1 MTIFASDNVTP
12 ACPEV
17 MEAINQANIGN
28 IESYGHDKWS
38 KVLDN
43 KFSELFEKDVKV
55 FTAVTGT
62 AANSL
67 ALSSITPS
75 YGNIYCHKISH
86 INVDECGAPEFFTGG
101 AKLIT
106 IDGDDGKFNSDELK
120 KNIRGSGVV
129 HNTQPASVSI
139 TQSCETG
146 VIYKLDE
153 ILKINQVA
161 KENGMKIHMDGAR
174 FSNAIA
180 SLNKS
185 PAEATWKLGID
196 VLTFG
201 GTKNGCMDAE
211 AIIFFNPSDVN
222 NFQYLQKRSGQ
233 LLSKARFL
241 SSQLDAYITDGLWL
255 RNAIHANDM
264 ARKLSE
270 KLSKINSFEL
280 TYPTE
285 SNEIFIKMP
294 KNIQDH
300 LNNEGYSAIPDDMFD
315 GSVRFVTAWNTN
327 LNDIENLINTIK
339 EKL

>member
-120 KNIRGSGVV
+120 KNIRGYGVV

-180 SLNKS
+180 SLKKS

-233 LLSKARFL
+233 LLSKTRFL

-255 RNAIHANDM
+255 RNATHANDM

>member
-146 VIYKLDE
+146 VTYKLDE

-161 KENGMKIHMDGAR
+161 KENGMKMHMDGAR

-233 LLSKARFL
+233 LLSKTRFL

-255 RNAIHANDM
+255 RNATHANDM

>member
-161 KENGMKIHMDGAR
+161 KENGMKINMDGAR

-180 SLNKS
+180 SLKKS

-233 LLSKARFL
+233 LLSKTRFL

-255 RNAIHANDM
+255 RNATHANDM

>member
-146 VIYKLDE
+146 VVYKLDE

-180 SLNKS
+180 SLKKS

-233 LLSKARFL
+233 LLSKTRFL

-255 RNAIHANDM
+255 RNATHANDM

>member
-180 SLNKS
+180 SLKKS

-233 LLSKARFL
+233 LLSKTRFL

>member
-28 IESYGHDKWS
+28 IDSYGHDKWS

-146 VIYKLDE
+146 VTYKLDE

-180 SLNKS
+180 SLKKS

-255 RNAIHANDM
+255 RNATHANDM

-300 LNNEGYSAIPDDMFD
+300 LNNEGYSAIPDDLFD

>member
-146 VIYKLDE
+146 VTYKLDE

-161 KENGMKIHMDGAR
+161 KENGMKIHMDGTR

-180 SLNKS
+180 SLKKS

-233 LLSKARFL
+233 LLSKTRFL

-255 RNAIHANDM
+255 RNATHANDM

>member
-86 INVDECGAPEFFTGG
+86 INVDECGAPEFFTGC

-146 VIYKLDE
+146 VTYKLDE

-255 RNAIHANDM
+255 RNATHANDM

>member
-38 KVLDN
+38 KILDN

-146 VIYKLDE
+146 VTYKLDE

-180 SLNKS
+180 SLKKS

>member
-146 VIYKLDE
+146 VTYKLDE

-180 SLNKS
+180 SLKKS

-211 AIIFFNPSDVN
+211 AIIFFNPSEVN

-233 LLSKARFL
+233 LLSKTRFL

-255 RNAIHANDM
+255 RNATHANDM

>member
-1 MTIFASDNVTP
+1 
-12 ACPEV
+12 
-17 MEAINQANIGN
+17 
-28 IESYGHDKWS
+28 
-38 KVLDN
+38 
-43 KFSELFEKDVKV
+43 
-55 FTAVTGT
+55 
-62 AANSL
+62 
-67 ALSSITPS
+67 
-75 YGNIYCHKISH
+75 
-86 INVDECGAPEFFTGG
+86 
-101 AKLIT
+101 
-106 IDGDDGKFNSDELK
+106 
-120 KNIRGSGVV
+120 
-129 HNTQPASVSI
+129 
-139 TQSCETG
+139 
-146 VIYKLDE
+146 
-153 ILKINQVA
+153 
-161 KENGMKIHMDGAR
+161 MKIHMDGAR

-315 GSVRFVTAWNTN
+315 GSVRFVTAWNTS

>member
-146 VIYKLDE
+146 VTYKLDE

-180 SLNKS
+180 SLKKS

-233 LLSKARFL
+233 LLSKTRFL
-241 SSQLDAYITDGLWL
+241 SSQLDAYITDELWL
-255 RNAIHANDM
+255 RNATHANDM

>member
-12 ACPEV
+12 ACPEI
-17 MEAINQANIGN
+17 MDAINQANKGCVD
-28 IESYGHDKWS
+28 SYGNDKWS
-38 KVLDN
+38 MALDK

-106 IDGDDGKFNSDELK
+106 IDGKNGKFNADELQ
-120 KNIRGSGVV
+120 KNIRGSGIA
-129 HNTQPASVSI
+129 HNTQPSSVSI

-146 VIYKLDE
+146 VIYKPDE
-153 ILKINQVA
+153 ILKITQVA
-161 KENGMKIHMDGAR
+161 KENDMKIHMDGAR
-174 FSNAIA
+174 FSNAIV

-185 PAEATWKLGID
+185 PAEVTWKLGID

-201 GTKNGCMDAE
+201 GTKNGCLDAE
-211 AIIFFNPSDVN
+211 AIIFFNPDQVN

-233 LLSKARFL
+233 LLSKTRFL
-241 SSQLDAYITDGLWL
+241 SSQLNAYITNGVWL
-255 RNAIHANDM
+255 KNAKHANTM
-264 ARKLSE
+264 AKILSE
-270 KLSKINSFEL
+270 KLSRINSLEL

-285 SNEIFIKMP
+285 SNEIFIKIP
-294 KNIQDH
+294 KNIQEH
-300 LNNEGYSAIPDDMFD
+300 LNKKGYSAIQDDMFD
-315 GSVRFVTAWNTN
+315 GSVRLVCSWNTN
-327 LNDIENLINTIK
+327 SNDIDKLIKTIK

>member
-146 VIYKLDE
+146 VTYKLDE

-161 KENGMKIHMDGAR
+161 KENGMKIHMDGTR

-180 SLNKS
+180 SLKKS

-211 AIIFFNPSDVN
+211 AIIFFNPSEVN

-233 LLSKARFL
+233 LLSKTRFL
-241 SSQLDAYITDGLWL
+241 SSQLDAYITDELWL
-255 RNAIHANDM
+255 RNATHANDM

>member
-146 VIYKLDE
+146 VTYKLDE

-161 KENGMKIHMDGAR
+161 KENGMKIHMDGTR

-180 SLNKS
+180 SLKKS

-233 LLSKARFL
+233 LLSKTRFL
-241 SSQLDAYITDGLWL
+241 SSQLDAYITDELWL
-255 RNAIHANDM
+255 RNATHANDM

>member
-146 VIYKLDE
+146 VTYKLDE

-255 RNAIHANDM
+255 RNATHANDM

>member
-180 SLNKS
+180 SLKKS

-233 LLSKARFL
+233 LLSKTRFL

-255 RNAIHANDM
+255 RNATHANDM

-300 LNNEGYSAIPDDMFD
+300 LNNEGYSAIPDDLFD

>member
-146 VIYKLDE
+146 VTYKLDE

-161 KENGMKIHMDGAR
+161 KENGMKMHMDGAR

-233 LLSKARFL
+233 LLSKTRFL

>member
-120 KNIRGSGVV
+120 KNIRGYGVV

-180 SLNKS
+180 SLKKS

-233 LLSKARFL
+233 LLSKTRFL

-255 RNAIHANDM
+255 RNATHANDM

-270 KLSKINSFEL
+270 KLSKINGFEL

>member
-146 VIYKLDE
+146 VTYKLDE

-233 LLSKARFL
+233 LLSKTRFL

-255 RNAIHANDM
+255 RNATHANDM

>member
-146 VIYKLDE
+146 VTYKLDE

-180 SLNKS
+180 SLKKS

-233 LLSKARFL
+233 LLSKTRFL

-255 RNAIHANDM
+255 RNATHANDM

>member
-28 IESYGHDKWS
+28 IESYGYDKWS

-180 SLNKS
+180 SLKKS

-233 LLSKARFL
+233 LLSKTRFL

-255 RNAIHANDM
+255 RNATHANDM

>member
-180 SLNKS
+180 SLKKS

-233 LLSKARFL
+233 LLSKTRFL

-255 RNAIHANDM
+255 RNATHANDM

-327 LNDIENLINTIK
+327 LNDIENLINKIK

>member
-146 VIYKLDE
+146 VTYKLDE

>member
-106 IDGDDGKFNSDELK
+106 IDGDNGKFNSDELK

-180 SLNKS
+180 SLKKS

>member
-233 LLSKARFL
+233 LLSKTRFL

-255 RNAIHANDM
+255 RNATHANDM

>member
-12 ACPEV
+12 ACPEI
-17 MEAINQANIGN
+17 MDAINQANKGCVD
-28 IESYGHDKWS
+28 SYGNDKWS
-38 KVLDN
+38 MALDK

-106 IDGDDGKFNSDELK
+106 IDGKNGKFNADELQ
-120 KNIRGSGVV
+120 KNIRGSGIA
-129 HNTQPASVSI
+129 HNTQPSSVSI

-146 VIYKLDE
+146 VIYKPDE
-153 ILKINQVA
+153 ILKITQVA
-161 KENGMKIHMDGAR
+161 KENHMKIHMDGAR
-174 FSNAIA
+174 FSNAIV

-185 PAEATWKLGID
+185 PAEVTWKLGID

-201 GTKNGCMDAE
+201 GTKNGCLDAE
-211 AIIFFNPSDVN
+211 AIIFFNPDQVN

-233 LLSKARFL
+233 LLSKTRFL
-241 SSQLDAYITDGLWL
+241 SSQLNAYITNGVWL
-255 RNAIHANDM
+255 KNAKHANTM
-264 ARKLSE
+264 AKILSE
-270 KLSKINSFEL
+270 KLSRINSLEL

-285 SNEIFIKMP
+285 SNEIFIKIP
-294 KNIQDH
+294 KNIQEH
-300 LNNEGYSAIPDDMFD
+300 LNKKGYSAIPDDMFD
-315 GSVRFVTAWNTN
+315 GSVRLVSSWNTN
-327 LNDIENLINTIK
+327 SNDIDKLIKTIK

>member
-211 AIIFFNPSDVN
+211 AIIFFNPRDVN

-233 LLSKARFL
+233 LLSKTRFL

-255 RNAIHANDM
+255 RNATHANDM

>member
-17 MEAINQANIGN
+17 MEAINKANIGN

-146 VIYKLDE
+146 VVYKLDE

-180 SLNKS
+180 SLKKS

-233 LLSKARFL
+233 LLSKTRFL

-255 RNAIHANDM
+255 RNATHANDM

>member
-38 KVLDN
+38 KILDN

-106 IDGDDGKFNSDELK
+106 IDGDNGKFNSDELK

-146 VIYKLDE
+146 VTYKFDE

-180 SLNKS
+180 SLKKS

-233 LLSKARFL
+233 LLSKTRFL

-255 RNAIHANDM
+255 RNSTHANDM

>member
-1 MTIFASDNVTP
+1 MTIFASDNVSP

-17 MEAINQANIGN
+17 MEAINNANNGYID
-28 IESYGHDKWS
+28 SYGNDKFS
-38 KVLDN
+38 LDLDK

-55 FTAVTGT
+55 FTAITGT

-67 ALSSITPS
+67 ALSALTPP
-75 YGNIYCHKISH
+75 YGNIYCHKLSH

-180 SLNKS
+180 SLKKS

-233 LLSKARFL
+233 LLSKTRFL

-255 RNAIHANDM
+255 RNATHANDM